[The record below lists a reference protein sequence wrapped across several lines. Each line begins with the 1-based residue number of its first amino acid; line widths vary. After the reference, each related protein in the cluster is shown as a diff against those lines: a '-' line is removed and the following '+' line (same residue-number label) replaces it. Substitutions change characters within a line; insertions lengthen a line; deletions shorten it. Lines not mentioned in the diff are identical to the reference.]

1 MNDNDSETGPLSRA
15 LLKGFF
21 KNNAIPS
28 LKNFAALIDGM
39 LIQEDDGI
47 FKKAGEP
54 LSLKADG
61 DAKQPQT
68 LLNFCE
74 SGQVSPAWKLQ
85 LIPVPGQPV
94 PGFSISDG
102 KGVSRLF
109 IDHAG
114 NIGVGTTTPKG
125 KLDIE
130 GVLTIGEDNN
140 KPGIKSISF
149 YRDAGDDKDAGKIT
163 YREGNP
169 SSLDIIGAGKTTN
182 DRTIKLVDH
191 ARVYGNLAVTKDATV
206 AGGLRVTGNTTIQ
219 GRTGPVNPTG
229 KLDIA
234 GVLCIGLNGQKS
246 ISFARK
252 DGSYSETVGTIS
264 YKQEGVD
271 KARSFYGAESAAGS
285 TSKVIKL
292 YDNVEVSGGLKV
304 KGRVIRKVTRNKDY
318 MGQDKIGSFH
328 FDTPIIVSTRE
339 MTFDKLHSETAI
351 RIIYFDNIWAK
362 SSGSGDKNSNIP
374 EFKVCIKVDNNYKM
388 DIFASYLMN
397 CVTNRTLKVPITI
410 FGYAKGITEGTGH
423 KVQVYVIASF
433 SNNGIYEIS
442 FGDTNGGWFIEVQEV
457 MITT

>member
-74 SGQVSPAWKLQ
+74 SGQDSPAWKLQ

-102 KGVSRLF
+102 QGVSRLF

-114 NIGVGTTTPKG
+114 NIGMGTTTPKG

-140 KPGIKSISF
+140 KPGNKSISF
-149 YRDAGDDKDAGKIT
+149 YREAGDEVDAGKII
-163 YREGNP
+163 YKVDKDS
-169 SSLDIIGAGKTTN
+169 SSLDIIGAGKTPN
-182 DRTIKLVDH
+182 DRTINLFDH
-191 ARVYGNLAVTKDATV
+191 VNVQGNLAVTKEATL
-206 AGGLRVTGNTTIQ
+206 AGGLHVTGNTTIQ

-229 KLDIA
+229 MLDIA
-234 GVLCIGLNGQKS
+234 GVLCIGLNVQKS

-264 YKQEGVD
+264 YKGEGAD
-271 KARSFYGAESAAGS
+271 RALSFYGAESAAGPA
-285 TSKVIKL
+285 SKVIKL
-292 YDNVEVSGGLKV
+292 YDNVEVSGRLKV
-304 KGRVIRKVTRNKDY
+304 KGSVIRKVTRNKEY
-318 MGQDKIGSFH
+318 KGSDKIL
-328 FDTPIIVSTRE
+328 DILPNTPTLVLTRKI
-339 MTFDKLHSETAI
+339 TFDKHHNETAI
-351 RIIYFDNIWAK
+351 RIVYSDNIWAK
-362 SSGSGDKNSNIP
+362 NTSSDNDIP
-374 EFKVCIKVDNNYKM
+374 EFKVCIKIDDNKQM
-388 DIFASYLMN
+388 DILASFKMRDSRN
-397 CVTNRTLKVPITI
+397 NKLKSSFTVL
-410 FGYAKGITEGTGH
+410 GYAKAINQGIGH
-423 KVQVYVIASF
+423 KVQVFVLPESYH
-433 SNNGIYEIS
+433 YDEIF
-442 FGDTNGGWFIEVQEV
+442 FGDPNGGWFIEIQEV

>member
-28 LKNFAALIDGM
+28 VKNFAALIDGM

-74 SGQVSPAWKLQ
+74 SGQDSPAWKLQ

-102 KGVSRLF
+102 QGVSRLF

-114 NIGVGTTTPKG
+114 NIGMGTTTPKG

-140 KPGIKSISF
+140 KPGNKSISF
-149 YRDAGDDKDAGKIT
+149 YREAGDEVDAGKII
-163 YREGNP
+163 YKVDKDS
-169 SSLDIIGAGKTTN
+169 SSLDIIGAGKTPN
-182 DRTIKLVDH
+182 DRTINLFDH
-191 ARVYGNLAVTKDATV
+191 VTVQGNLAVTNEATV
-206 AGGLRVTGNTTIQ
+206 SGGLQVTGNTTIQ

-229 KLDIA
+229 MLDIA
-234 GVLCIGLNGQKS
+234 GVLCIGLNVQKS

-264 YKQEGVD
+264 YKGEGAD
-271 KARSFYGAESAAGS
+271 RALSFYGAESAAGS
-285 TSKVIKL
+285 TTKAIKL

-304 KGRVIRKVTRNKDY
+304 IGSVIRKVTRNKEY
-318 MGQDKIGSFH
+318 KGSDKIR
-328 FDTPIIVSTRE
+328 DILPNTPTPVLTRE
-339 MTFDKLHSETAI
+339 ITFDKHHSETAV
-351 RIIYFDNIWAK
+351 RIVYSDNIYVKYTW
-362 SSGSGDKNSNIP
+362 GSTKHAEI
-374 EFKVCIKVDNNYKM
+374 KVCIKVDNKAEM
-388 DIFASYLMN
+388 DIFASFCMKEVDMYS
-397 CVTNRTLKVPITI
+397 LKVPVTI
-410 FGYAKGITEGTGH
+410 FGYTKDIIKGKGH
-423 KVQVYVIASF
+423 KIQVFVIV
-433 SNNGIYEIS
+433 SNSQSKIPDIF
-442 FGDTNGGWFIEVQEV
+442 FGDPNGGWFIEVQEV